1 MSASVR
7 AATPAPITSTATST
21 AAAATLASAS
31 AVAGA
36 ESNLLLNLN
45 KLRSQGK
52 LTDVTLVV
60 EDHGFKVGSTSF
72 YYIRTYIYNC
82 LSCRPIG

>member
-7 AATPAPITSTATST
+7 AATPAPITSTA
-21 AAAATLASAS
+21 AATTLASAS

-72 YYIRTYIYNC
+72 YIHI
-82 LSCRPIG
+82 L